1 MLARAYQ
8 ARLNFPT
15 RVGKGLTEWAYNSS
29 FTDAHRSWSKSRIA
43 IVSRKMPLDLH
54 CIVQDAADSNHVSA
68 CEAIEQEMPGPV
80 NDATLVSRP
89 VAAVAKMVAAH
100 IVAKFWPTDA
110 SGSVRTQGYVA
121 KRRDEKPFV
130 TQSSRFSEML
140 LRPRKNIDDVRLR
153 GIGEAIIGHK
163 AMRRPCG
170 LGFQPPDRAD
180 RYNLLARRLAHL

>member
-1 MLARAYQ
+1 M
-8 ARLNFPT
+8 
-15 RVGKGLTEWAYNSS
+15 KGCFAVEAIEI
-29 FTDAHRSWSKSRIA
+29 RSISRIA
-43 IVSRKMPLDLH
+43 CKSISVASKNQSLGITARYGAIISRKMPLDLH
-54 CIVQDAADSNHVSA
+54 CIVQDAADSNHISA

-89 VAAVAKMVAAH
+89 VAAMAKMVAAH

-110 SGSVRTQGYVA
+110 SGSVRPQGYVA
-121 KRRDEKPFV
+121 KRRDKKPFV

-140 LRPRKNIDDVRLR
+140 LRPSKNIDDVRLR

-180 RYNLLARRLAHL
+180 RYNLLARRLAHP